1 MLNAEGKYLQDSQGN
16 PLRVKLGGDG
26 RTIVGKLQLP
36 SYRKKLYSFVHIIQV
51 FELLNASGIPRCHAR
66 RLELLVPQVSTR
78 QSEHCRTWEGFE
90 ASCGT
95 PEYEAARITQ
105 VHLTCIRIRKDCRTE
120 PE

>member
-36 SYRKKLYSFVHIIQV
+36 SYRTKLYGFCTYSTN
-51 FELLNASGIPRCHAR
+51 LLNASGIPKSHENH
-66 RLELLVPQVSTR
+66 LELLVSEVSTR
-78 QSEHCRTWEGFE
+78 QSAHCRTWGGFE
-90 ASCGT
+90 SPCGT
-95 PEYEAARITQ
+95 PKYKAASITQ
-105 VHLTCIRIRKDCRTE
+105 VHLTCISIRKGCKTE

>member
-36 SYRKKLYSFVHIIQV
+36 SYKKSSIVVVRMVQI
-51 FELLNASGIPRCHAR
+51 FELLNAAGIPRSPASH
-66 RLELLVPQVSTR
+66 LGWLVPQVSTF
-78 QSEHCRTWEGFE
+78 CRTWGGFE
-90 ASCGT
+90 SPCET
-95 PEYEAARITQ
+95 PGYEAARITQ
-105 VHLTCIRIRKDCRTE
+105 VHLNCISLRKDCRNE